1 MKDPRY
7 RANPQRSL
15 FVQGEINQDLVDRLT
30 PSIIGLLNDSREPIT
45 IYIDS
50 PGGSPDLAQSI
61 LGLLRAPNQDG
72 SPPCTLI
79 TVATVLAASAAADF
93 LASGDYAIAH
103 SGASVYFHGTRTST
117 RSPVTFQGATS
128 LTRHLRQENDRYAL
142 ELARRSI
149 ERFIFRYIVQ
159 RKGFDAYRSAQD
171 KTQEDLECFIG
182 VTVPLVSS
190 RATEIMRAALVKN
203 RRYRAL
209 QAHMLKKLVKAPS
222 TKRRAEVEAIF
233 LRAVIDFELSS
244 NKNPL
249 WNLRDDLATVTEDF
263 LLLTEFLGRHADPQI
278 TQLCDRWGGFF
289 VTDEDVRALAALPE
303 DRRAE
308 ARLDKLRLI
317 FQPLWFFFVA
327 LCQSLQDGENSLSAT
342 DAFWLG
348 LIDEVIGQDLPCYRL
363 AIENA
368 PNQAGGATDS

>member
-1 MKDPRY
+1 
-7 RANPQRSL
+7 
-15 FVQGEINQDLVDRLT
+15 
-30 PSIIGLLNDSREPIT
+30 
-45 IYIDS
+45 
-50 PGGSPDLAQSI
+50 
-61 LGLLRAPNQDG
+61 
-72 SPPCTLI
+72 
-79 TVATVLAASAAADF
+79 
-93 LASGDYAIAH
+93 
-103 SGASVYFHGTRTST
+103 
-117 RSPVTFQGATS
+117 
-128 LTRHLRQENDRYAL
+128 
-142 ELARRSI
+142 
-149 ERFIFRYIVQ
+149 
-159 RKGFDAYRSAQD
+159 
-171 KTQEDLECFIG
+171 
-182 VTVPLVSS
+182 
-190 RATEIMRAALVKN
+190 
-203 RRYRAL
+203 
-209 QAHMLKKLVKAPS
+209 MLKKLVKAPS

-317 FQPLWFFFVA
+317 FQPLWFLFVA